1 MKALFRYYIFFIF
14 YFLLSGCASTTQPS
28 TKYVCDDG
36 RVFGTFYRI
45 KYASNGKDVKT
56 EYLAALAAVDSA
68 LSTFNKQSTITRVN
82 LSSDLVL
89 LTDKD
94 SLFIKVY
101 NKACEISSI
110 TNGAFDIT
118 VAPLVNAYGF
128 GFDPDRSTPDSVLAE
143 LRNYVG
149 WKKVSLYLRVSD
161 NNPGMYDYVDWKNV
175 SLSPVGY
182 IKKENPNIKLDAS
195 AIAKGFGS
203 DEVARVLREN
213 GIHDFMVEVGGEVVC
228 SGVNDKGNVWS
239 IGINKPIED
248 STMQHT
254 NEIQRVVQLDGKAL
268 ATSGNYLQ
276 YYYKNGT
283 KYAHTIDPCSGKP
296 VNHTLL
302 SSSIIADDCMTADA
316 LATACMVM
324 GVDSALSLIESL
336 PNVEGY
342 FIYAG
347 NNGEYLEKQT
357 TGFKF
362 KRQ

>member
-1 MKALFRYYIFFIF
+1 MKASFRYCIIFI
-14 YFLLSGCASTTQPS
+14 YSFLVSACVSTTQTS
-28 TKYVCDDG
+28 TKYVSDDG
-36 RVFGTFYRI
+36 RVFGTFYKI

-56 EYLAALAAVDSA
+56 EYLAALAAVDTA

-82 LSSDLVL
+82 LSPDSVL
-89 LTDKD
+89 LSDKD

-101 NKACEISSI
+101 NKACEISTI

-128 GFDPDRSTPDSVLAE
+128 GFDPNRSTPDSVIAE
-143 LRNYVG
+143 LKNYVG
-149 WKKVSLYLRVSD
+149 WKKVSL
-161 NNPGMYDYVDWKNV
+161 
-175 SLSPVGY
+175 SPSGY
-182 IKKENPNIKLDAS
+182 IKKENPNVKLDAS

-203 DEVARVLREN
+203 DAVARVLRQN
-213 GIHDFMVEVGGEVVC
+213 GINDFMVEVGGEVVC
-228 SGVNDKGNVWS
+228 SGVNDKGRVWS

-316 LATACMVM
+316 LATACMVI

-347 NNGEYLEKQT
+347 NNGEYLEKHT
-357 TGFKF
+357 NGFKF
-362 KRQ
+362 KQ

>member
-1 MKALFRYYIFFIF
+1 MKALSRYCIFFSTIL
-14 YFLLSGCASTTQPS
+14 LLSACVSTAPS
-28 TKYVCDDG
+28 SSNNKYVTDDG
-36 RVFGTFYRI
+36 RVFGTFYKI
-45 KYASNGKDVKT
+45 TYASNGKDVKT
-56 EYLAALAAVDSA
+56 EYLTALAAVDTA
-68 LSTFNKQSTITRVN
+68 LSTFNKQSTITRIN
-82 LSSDLVL
+82 QSADSVL
-89 LTDKD
+89 LEEKD

-143 LRNYVG
+143 LRKYVG
-149 WKKVSLYLRVSD
+149 WKKVSLSA
-161 NNPGMYDYVDWKNV
+161 
-175 SLSPVGY
+175 SGY

-203 DEVARVLREN
+203 DVVAQVLRKN
-213 GIHDFMVEVGGEVVC
+213 GINDFMVEVGGEVVC
-228 SGVNDKGNVWS
+228 SGVNAQGKVWR

-254 NEIQRVVQLDGKAL
+254 NEYQRIVQIDGKAL

-302 SSSIIADDCMTADA
+302 SSSILADDCMTADA
-316 LATACMVM
+316 LATACMVI
-324 GVDSALSLIESL
+324 GVDSAMSLINSL

-347 NNGEYLEKQT
+347 KNGEYLEKHT
-357 TGFKF
+357 NGFKF
-362 KRQ
+362 KQ

>member
-1 MKALFRYYIFFIF
+1 M
-14 YFLLSGCASTTQPS
+14 
-28 TKYVCDDG
+28 
-36 RVFGTFYRI
+36 
-45 KYASNGKDVKT
+45 KT
-56 EYLAALAAVDSA
+56 EYLAALAAVDTA

-82 LSSDLVL
+82 LSPDSVL

-101 NKACEISSI
+101 NKACEISTI

-128 GFDPDRSTPDSVLAE
+128 GFDPNRSTPDSVIAE
-143 LRNYVG
+143 LKNYVG
-149 WKKVSLYLRVSD
+149 WKKVSL
-161 NNPGMYDYVDWKNV
+161 
-175 SLSPVGY
+175 SPSGY
-182 IKKENPNIKLDAS
+182 IKKENPNVKLDAS

-203 DEVARVLREN
+203 DAVARVLRQN
-213 GIHDFMVEVGGEVVC
+213 GINDFMVEVGGEVVC
-228 SGVNDKGNVWS
+228 SGVNDKGRVWS

-316 LATACMVM
+316 LATACMVI

-347 NNGEYLEKQT
+347 NNGEYLEKHT
-357 TGFKF
+357 NGFKF
-362 KRQ
+362 KQ

>member
-1 MKALFRYYIFFIF
+1 MKALFRYCIIFI
-14 YFLLSGCASTTQPS
+14 YSFLVSACVSTTQTS
-28 TKYVCDDG
+28 TKYVTDDG
-36 RVFGTFYRI
+36 RVFGTFYKI

-56 EYLAALAAVDSA
+56 EYLAALATVDTA

-82 LSSDLVL
+82 LSPDSVL

-101 NKACEISSI
+101 NKACEISTI

-128 GFDPDRSTPDSVLAE
+128 GFNPNRSTPDSVIAE
-143 LRNYVG
+143 LKNYVG
-149 WKKVSLYLRVSD
+149 WKKVSL
-161 NNPGMYDYVDWKNV
+161 
-175 SLSPVGY
+175 SPSGY
-182 IKKENPNIKLDAS
+182 IKKENPNVKLDAS

-203 DEVARVLREN
+203 DAVARVLRQN
-213 GIHDFMVEVGGEVVC
+213 GINDFMVEVGGEVVC
-228 SGVNDKGNVWS
+228 SGVNDKGRVWS

-316 LATACMVM
+316 LATACMVI

-347 NNGEYLEKQT
+347 NNGEYLEKHT
-357 TGFKF
+357 NGFKF
-362 KRQ
+362 KQ

>member
-1 MKALFRYYIFFIF
+1 MKALFRYCIIFI
-14 YFLLSGCASTTQPS
+14 YSFLLSACVSTTQPS
-28 TKYVCDDG
+28 AKKYVTDNG
-36 RVFGTFYRI
+36 RVFGTFYQI

-56 EYLAALAAVDSA
+56 EYLAALAAVDTA

-82 LSSDLVL
+82 LSPDSVL
-89 LTDKD
+89 LSDKD

-101 NKACEISSI
+101 NKACEISTI

-128 GFDPDRSTPDSVLAE
+128 GFDPNRSTPDSVIAE
-143 LRNYVG
+143 LKNYVG
-149 WKKVSLYLRVSD
+149 WKKVF
-161 NNPGMYDYVDWKNV
+161 
-175 SLSPVGY
+175 LSPSGY
-182 IKKENPNIKLDAS
+182 IKKENPNVKLDAS

-203 DEVARVLREN
+203 DVVARVLRQN
-213 GIHDFMVEVGGEVVC
+213 RINDFMVEVGGEVVC
-228 SGVNDKGNVWS
+228 SGVNDKGKVWS

-347 NNGEYLEKQT
+347 NNGEYLEKHT
-357 TGFKF
+357 NGFKF
-362 KRQ
+362 KQ

>member
-1 MKALFRYYIFFIF
+1 MKALFRYCIIFVDS
-14 YFLLSGCASTTQPS
+14 FLLSACVSTTQPS
-28 TKYVCDDG
+28 AKKYVTDNG
-36 RVFGTFYRI
+36 RVFGTFYQI

-56 EYLAALAAVDSA
+56 EYLAALAAVDTA

-82 LSSDLVL
+82 LSSDSVF

-94 SLFIKVY
+94 SLFIRVY
-101 NKACEISSI
+101 NKACEISTI

-128 GFDPDRSTPDSVLAE
+128 GFDPNRSTPDSVIAE
-143 LRNYVG
+143 LKNYVG
-149 WKKVSLYLRVSD
+149 WKKVSL
-161 NNPGMYDYVDWKNV
+161 
-175 SLSPVGY
+175 SPSGY

-203 DEVARVLREN
+203 DEVARVLRQN
-213 GIHDFMVEVGGEVVC
+213 GINDFMVEVGGEVVC
-228 SGVNDKGNVWS
+228 SGVNDKGKVWS

-254 NEIQRVVQLDGKAL
+254 NEWQRVVQLDGKAL

-316 LATACMVM
+316 LATACMVI

-347 NNGEYLEKQT
+347 NNGEYLEKHT
-357 TGFKF
+357 NGFKF
-362 KRQ
+362 KQ

>member
-1 MKALFRYYIFFIF
+1 MKALFRYCIIFV
-14 YFLLSGCASTTQPS
+14 YSFLLSACVSTTQPS
-28 TKYVCDDG
+28 AKKYVTDNG
-36 RVFGTFYRI
+36 RVFGTFYQI

-56 EYLAALAAVDSA
+56 EYLAALAAVDTA

-82 LSSDLVL
+82 LSPDSVL
-89 LTDKD
+89 LSDKD
-94 SLFIKVY
+94 SLFIRVY
-101 NKACEISSI
+101 NKACEISTI

-128 GFDPDRSTPDSVLAE
+128 GFDPNRSTPDSVIAE
-143 LRNYVG
+143 LKNYVG
-149 WKKVSLYLRVSD
+149 WKKVSL
-161 NNPGMYDYVDWKNV
+161 
-175 SLSPVGY
+175 SPSGY

-203 DEVARVLREN
+203 DVVARVLRKN
-213 GIHDFMVEVGGEVVC
+213 GINDFMVEVGGEVVC
-228 SGVNDKGNVWS
+228 SGVNDKGKVWS

-254 NEIQRVVQLDGKAL
+254 NELQRVVQLDGKAL

-347 NNGEYLEKQT
+347 NNGEYLEKHT
-357 TGFKF
+357 NGFKF
-362 KRQ
+362 KQ

>member
-1 MKALFRYYIFFIF
+1 MTCENRRYFDT
-14 YFLLSGCASTTQPS
+14 L
-28 TKYVCDDG
+28 D
-36 RVFGTFYRI
+36 
-45 KYASNGKDVKT
+45 
-56 EYLAALAAVDSA
+56 LAARQGCVDFAVDVFTGAESDLAENFTELVVADAVAAVDTA
-68 LSTFNKQSTITRVN
+68 LSTFNKQSTITRIN
-82 LSSDLVL
+82 QSPDSVL
-89 LTDKD
+89 LEEKD

-149 WKKVSLYLRVSD
+149 WKKVSIT
-161 NNPGMYDYVDWKNV
+161 PA
-175 SLSPVGY
+175 GY

-203 DEVARVLREN
+203 DVVARVLRKN
-213 GIHDFMVEVGGEVVC
+213 GINDFMVEVGGEVVC
-228 SGVNDKGNVWS
+228 SGVNAKGKVWS

-248 STMQHT
+248 STMQT
-254 NEIQRVVQLDGKAL
+254 FEIQRIVQLDGKAL

-302 SSSIIADDCMTADA
+302 SSSILADDCMTADA
-316 LATACMVM
+316 LATACMVI
-324 GVDSALSLIESL
+324 GVDSAMSLINSL

-347 NNGEYLEKQT
+347 KNGEYLEKHT
-357 TGFKF
+357 NGFKF
-362 KRQ
+362 KQ

>member
-1 MKALFRYYIFFIF
+1 MKASFRYCIIFI
-14 YFLLSGCASTTQPS
+14 YSFLVSACVSTTQTS
-28 TKYVCDDG
+28 TKYVTDDG
-36 RVFGTFYRI
+36 RVFGTFYKI

-56 EYLAALAAVDSA
+56 EYLAALAAVDTA

-82 LSSDLVL
+82 LSPDSVL

-101 NKACEISSI
+101 NKACEISTI

-128 GFDPDRSTPDSVLAE
+128 GFDPNRSTPDSVIAE
-143 LRNYVG
+143 LKNYVG
-149 WKKVSLYLRVSD
+149 WKKVSL
-161 NNPGMYDYVDWKNV
+161 
-175 SLSPVGY
+175 SPSGY

-203 DEVARVLREN
+203 DAVARVLRQN
-213 GIHDFMVEVGGEVVC
+213 GINDFMVEVGGEVVC
-228 SGVNDKGNVWS
+228 SGVNDKGKVWS

-316 LATACMVM
+316 LATACMVI

-347 NNGEYLEKQT
+347 NNGEYLEKHT
-357 TGFKF
+357 NGFKF
-362 KRQ
+362 KQ

>member
-1 MKALFRYYIFFIF
+1 MKALFRYCIIFI
-14 YFLLSGCASTTQPS
+14 YSFLLSACVSTTQPS
-28 TKYVCDDG
+28 AKKYVSDNG
-36 RVFGTFYRI
+36 RVFGTFYQI

-56 EYLAALAAVDSA
+56 EYLAALAAVDTA

-82 LSSDLVL
+82 LSSDSVF

-94 SLFIKVY
+94 SLFIRVY
-101 NKACEISSI
+101 NKACEISTI

-128 GFDPDRSTPDSVLAE
+128 GFDPNRSTPDSVIAE
-143 LRNYVG
+143 LKNYVG
-149 WKKVSLYLRVSD
+149 WKKVSL
-161 NNPGMYDYVDWKNV
+161 
-175 SLSPVGY
+175 SPSGY

-203 DEVARVLREN
+203 DEVARVLRKN
-213 GIHDFMVEVGGEVVC
+213 GINDFMVEVGGEVVC
-228 SGVNDKGNVWS
+228 SGVNDKGKVWS

-254 NEIQRVVQLDGKAL
+254 NELQRVVQLDGKAL

-316 LATACMVM
+316 LATACMVI

-347 NNGEYLEKQT
+347 NNGEYLEKHT
-357 TGFKF
+357 NGFKF
-362 KRQ
+362 KQ

>member
-1 MKALFRYYIFFIF
+1 MKALFRYCIIFV
-14 YFLLSGCASTTQPS
+14 YSFLLSACVSTTQPS
-28 TKYVCDDG
+28 AKKYVTDNG
-36 RVFGTFYRI
+36 RVFGTFYQI

-56 EYLAALAAVDSA
+56 EYLAALAAVDTA

-82 LSSDLVL
+82 LSSDSVF

-94 SLFIKVY
+94 SLFIRVY
-101 NKACEISSI
+101 NKACEISTI

-128 GFDPDRSTPDSVLAE
+128 GFDPNRSTPDSVIAE
-143 LRNYVG
+143 LKNYVG
-149 WKKVSLYLRVSD
+149 WKKVSL
-161 NNPGMYDYVDWKNV
+161 
-175 SLSPVGY
+175 SPSGY

-203 DEVARVLREN
+203 DEVARVLRQN
-213 GIHDFMVEVGGEVVC
+213 GINDFMVEVGGEVVC
-228 SGVNDKGNVWS
+228 SGVNDKGKVWS

-254 NEIQRVVQLDGKAL
+254 NEWQRVVQLDGKAL

-316 LATACMVM
+316 LATACMVI

-347 NNGEYLEKQT
+347 NNGEYLEKHT
-357 TGFKF
+357 NGFKF
-362 KRQ
+362 KQ

>member
-1 MKALFRYYIFFIF
+1 MKASFRYCIIFI
-14 YFLLSGCASTTQPS
+14 YSFLVSACVSTTQTS
-28 TKYVCDDG
+28 TKYVTDDG
-36 RVFGTFYRI
+36 RVFGTFYKI

-56 EYLAALAAVDSA
+56 EYLAALAAVDTA

-82 LSSDLVL
+82 LSPDSVL

-101 NKACEISSI
+101 NKACEISTI

-128 GFDPDRSTPDSVLAE
+128 GFDPNRSTPDSVIAE
-143 LRNYVG
+143 LKNYVG
-149 WKKVSLYLRVSD
+149 WKKVSL
-161 NNPGMYDYVDWKNV
+161 
-175 SLSPVGY
+175 SPSGY

-203 DEVARVLREN
+203 DAVARVLRKN
-213 GIHDFMVEVGGEVVC
+213 GINDFMVEVGGEVVC
-228 SGVNDKGNVWS
+228 SGVNDKGKVWS

-316 LATACMVM
+316 LATACMVI

-347 NNGEYLEKQT
+347 NNGKYLEKHT
-357 TGFKF
+357 NGFKF
-362 KRQ
+362 KQ

>member
-1 MKALFRYYIFFIF
+1 MKALFRYCIIFI
-14 YFLLSGCASTTQPS
+14 YSFLLSACVSTTQPS
-28 TKYVCDDG
+28 AKKYVTDNG
-36 RVFGTFYRI
+36 RVFGTFYQI

-56 EYLAALAAVDSA
+56 EYLAALAAVDTA

-82 LSSDLVL
+82 LSSDSVL
-89 LTDKD
+89 LSDKD
-94 SLFIKVY
+94 SLFIRVY
-101 NKACEISSI
+101 NKACEISTI

-128 GFDPDRSTPDSVLAE
+128 GFDPSRSTPDSVIAE
-143 LRNYVG
+143 LKNYVG
-149 WKKVSLYLRVSD
+149 WKKVSL
-161 NNPGMYDYVDWKNV
+161 
-175 SLSPVGY
+175 SPSGY

-203 DEVARVLREN
+203 DAVARVLRQN
-213 GIHDFMVEVGGEVVC
+213 GINDFMVEVGGEVVC
-228 SGVNDKGNVWS
+228 SGVNDKGRVWS

-254 NEIQRVVQLDGKAL
+254 NEWQRVVQLDGKAL

-316 LATACMVM
+316 LATACMVI

-347 NNGEYLEKQT
+347 NNGEYLEKHT
-357 TGFKF
+357 NGFKF
-362 KRQ
+362 KQ

>member
-1 MKALFRYYIFFIF
+1 MKASFRYCIIFI
-14 YFLLSGCASTTQPS
+14 YSFLVSACVSTTQTS
-28 TKYVCDDG
+28 TKYVSDDG
-36 RVFGTFYRI
+36 RVFGTFYKI

-56 EYLAALAAVDSA
+56 EYLAALAAVDTA

-82 LSSDLVL
+82 LSPDSVL

-101 NKACEISSI
+101 NKACEISTI

-128 GFDPDRSTPDSVLAE
+128 GFDPNRSTPDSVIAE
-143 LRNYVG
+143 LKNYVG
-149 WKKVSLYLRVSD
+149 WKKVSL
-161 NNPGMYDYVDWKNV
+161 
-175 SLSPVGY
+175 SPSGY
-182 IKKENPNIKLDAS
+182 IKKENPNVKLDAS

-203 DEVARVLREN
+203 DAVARVLRQN
-213 GIHDFMVEVGGEVVC
+213 GINDFMIEVGGEVVC
-228 SGVNDKGNVWS
+228 SGVNDKGRVWS

-316 LATACMVM
+316 LATACMVI

-347 NNGEYLEKQT
+347 NNGEYLEKHT
-357 TGFKF
+357 NGFKF
-362 KRQ
+362 KQ

>member
-1 MKALFRYYIFFIF
+1 MKALFRYCIIFI
-14 YFLLSGCASTTQPS
+14 YSFLLSACVSTTQPS
-28 TKYVCDDG
+28 AKKYVTDNG
-36 RVFGTFYRI
+36 RVFGTFYQI

-56 EYLAALAAVDSA
+56 EYLAALAAVDTA

-82 LSSDLVL
+82 LSPDSVL
-89 LTDKD
+89 LSDKD
-94 SLFIKVY
+94 SLFIRVY
-101 NKACEISSI
+101 NKACEISTI

-128 GFDPDRSTPDSVLAE
+128 GFDPNRYTPDSVIAE
-143 LRNYVG
+143 LKNYVG
-149 WKKVSLYLRVSD
+149 WKKVSL
-161 NNPGMYDYVDWKNV
+161 
-175 SLSPVGY
+175 SPSGY
-182 IKKENPNIKLDAS
+182 IKKENPNVKLDAS

-203 DEVARVLREN
+203 DAVARVLRQN
-213 GIHDFMVEVGGEVVC
+213 GINDFMVEVGGEVVC
-228 SGVNDKGNVWS
+228 SGVNDKGKVWS

-254 NEIQRVVQLDGKAL
+254 NELQRVVQLDGKAL

-316 LATACMVM
+316 LATACMVI

-347 NNGEYLEKQT
+347 NNGEYLEKHT
-357 TGFKF
+357 NGFKF
-362 KRQ
+362 KQ

>member
-1 MKALFRYYIFFIF
+1 MKASFRYCIIFI
-14 YFLLSGCASTTQPS
+14 YSFLVSACVSTTQTS
-28 TKYVCDDG
+28 TKYVTDDG
-36 RVFGTFYRI
+36 RVFGTFYKI

-56 EYLAALAAVDSA
+56 EYLAALAAVDTA

-82 LSSDLVL
+82 LSPDSVL

-101 NKACEISSI
+101 NKACEISTI

-128 GFDPDRSTPDSVLAE
+128 GFDPNRSTPDSVIAE
-143 LRNYVG
+143 LKNYVG
-149 WKKVSLYLRVSD
+149 WKKVSL
-161 NNPGMYDYVDWKNV
+161 
-175 SLSPVGY
+175 SPSGY

-203 DEVARVLREN
+203 DAVARVLRQN
-213 GIHDFMVEVGGEVVC
+213 GINDFMVEVGGEVVC
-228 SGVNDKGNVWS
+228 SGVNDKGKVWS

-316 LATACMVM
+316 LATACMVI

-347 NNGEYLEKQT
+347 NNGEYLEKHT
-357 TGFKF
+357 NGFKF
-362 KRQ
+362 KQG

>member
-1 MKALFRYYIFFIF
+1 MKALFRYCIIFI
-14 YFLLSGCASTTQPS
+14 YSFLLSACVSTTQPS
-28 TKYVCDDG
+28 AKKYVSDNG
-36 RVFGTFYRI
+36 RVFGTFYQI

-56 EYLAALAAVDSA
+56 EYLAALAAVDTA

-82 LSSDLVL
+82 LSSDSVF

-149 WKKVSLYLRVSD
+149 WKKVSL
-161 NNPGMYDYVDWKNV
+161 
-175 SLSPVGY
+175 SPSGY

-203 DEVARVLREN
+203 DVVARVLRQN
-213 GIHDFMVEVGGEVVC
+213 GINDFMVEVGGEVVC
-228 SGVNDKGNVWS
+228 SGVNDKGKVWS

-254 NEIQRVVQLDGKAL
+254 NEWQRVVQLDGKAL

-316 LATACMVM
+316 LATACMVI

-347 NNGEYLEKQT
+347 NNGEYLEKHT
-357 TGFKF
+357 NGFKF
-362 KRQ
+362 KQ

>member
-1 MKALFRYYIFFIF
+1 MKALFRYCIIFI
-14 YFLLSGCASTTQPS
+14 YSFLLSACVSTTQPS
-28 TKYVCDDG
+28 AKKYVTDNG
-36 RVFGTFYRI
+36 RVFGTFYQI

-56 EYLAALAAVDSA
+56 EYLAALAAVDTA

-82 LSSDLVL
+82 LSPDSVL

-101 NKACEISSI
+101 NKACEISTI

-128 GFDPDRSTPDSVLAE
+128 GFDPNRSTPDSVIAE
-143 LRNYVG
+143 LKNYVG
-149 WKKVSLYLRVSD
+149 WKKVSL
-161 NNPGMYDYVDWKNV
+161 
-175 SLSPVGY
+175 SPSGY

-203 DEVARVLREN
+203 DAVARVLRQN
-213 GIHDFMVEVGGEVVC
+213 GINDFMVEVGGEVIC
-228 SGVNDKGNVWS
+228 SGVNDKGKVWS

-316 LATACMVM
+316 LATACMVI

-347 NNGEYLEKQT
+347 NNGEYLEKHT
-357 TGFKF
+357 NGFKF
-362 KRQ
+362 KQ

>member
-1 MKALFRYYIFFIF
+1 MKALFRYCIIFI
-14 YFLLSGCASTTQPS
+14 YSFLLSACVSTTQPS
-28 TKYVCDDG
+28 AKKYVTDNG
-36 RVFGTFYRI
+36 RVFGTFYQI

-56 EYLAALAAVDSA
+56 EYLAALAAVDTA

-82 LSSDLVL
+82 LSSDSVF

-149 WKKVSLYLRVSD
+149 WKKVSL
-161 NNPGMYDYVDWKNV
+161 
-175 SLSPVGY
+175 SPSGY

-203 DEVARVLREN
+203 DEVARVLRKN
-213 GIHDFMVEVGGEVVC
+213 GINDFMVEVGGEVVC
-228 SGVNDKGNVWS
+228 SGVNDKGKVWS

-254 NEIQRVVQLDGKAL
+254 NELQRVVQLDGKAL

-316 LATACMVM
+316 LATACMVI

-347 NNGEYLEKQT
+347 NNGEYLEKHT
-357 TGFKF
+357 NGFKF
-362 KRQ
+362 KQ

>member
-1 MKALFRYYIFFIF
+1 MKASFRYCIIFI
-14 YFLLSGCASTTQPS
+14 YSFLVSACVSTTQPS
-28 TKYVCDDG
+28 AKKYVTDNG
-36 RVFGTFYRI
+36 RVFGTFYKI

-56 EYLAALAAVDSA
+56 EYLAALAAVDTA

-82 LSSDLVL
+82 LSPDSVL

-101 NKACEISSI
+101 NKACEISTI

-149 WKKVSLYLRVSD
+149 WKKVSL
-161 NNPGMYDYVDWKNV
+161 
-175 SLSPVGY
+175 SPVGY

-203 DEVARVLREN
+203 DVVARVLRQN
-213 GIHDFMVEVGGEVVC
+213 GINDFMVEVGGEVVC
-228 SGVNDKGNVWS
+228 SGVNDKGKVWS

-254 NEIQRVVQLDGKAL
+254 NELQRVVQLDGKAL

-316 LATACMVM
+316 LATACMVI

-347 NNGEYLEKQT
+347 NNGEYLEKHT
-357 TGFKF
+357 NGFKF
-362 KRQ
+362 KQ

>member
-1 MKALFRYYIFFIF
+1 MKALSRYCIFFSIIL
-14 YFLLSGCASTTQPS
+14 LLSACVSTTQPS
-28 TKYVCDDG
+28 AKHVSDDGYVSDEG
-36 RVFGTFYRI
+36 RVFGTFYKI

-56 EYLAALAAVDSA
+56 EYLAALAAVDTA
-68 LSTFNKQSTITRVN
+68 LSTFNKQSTITRIN
-82 LSSDLVL
+82 QSPDSVL
-89 LTDKD
+89 LEEKD

-101 NKACEISSI
+101 NKACEISTI

-128 GFDPDRSTPDSVLAE
+128 GFAPDRSTPDSVLAE

-149 WKKVSLYLRVSD
+149 WKKVSL
-161 NNPGMYDYVDWKNV
+161 
-175 SLSPVGY
+175 SPAGY

-203 DEVARVLREN
+203 DEVARVLRKN
-213 GIHDFMVEVGGEVVC
+213 GINDFMVEVGGEVVC
-228 SGVNDKGNVWS
+228 SGVNDQGKVWR

-248 STMQHT
+248 STMLT
-254 NEIQRVVQLDGKAL
+254 FETQRIVQIDGKAL

-302 SSSIIADDCMTADA
+302 SSSILADDCMTADA
-316 LATACMVM
+316 LATACMVI
-324 GVDSALSLIESL
+324 GVDSAMSLINSL

-347 NNGEYLEKQT
+347 KNGEYLEKHT
-357 TGFKF
+357 NGFKF
-362 KRQ
+362 KQ

>member
-1 MKALFRYYIFFIF
+1 
-14 YFLLSGCASTTQPS
+14 
-28 TKYVCDDG
+28 
-36 RVFGTFYRI
+36 VFGTFYKI

-56 EYLAALAAVDSA
+56 EYLAALAAVDTA
-68 LSTFNKQSTITRVN
+68 LSTFNKQSTITRIN
-82 LSSDLVL
+82 QSSDSVL
-89 LTDKD
+89 LEAKD

-101 NKACEISSI
+101 NKACEISAI

-149 WKKVSLYLRVSD
+149 WKKVSL
-161 NNPGMYDYVDWKNV
+161 
-175 SLSPVGY
+175 SPAGY

-203 DEVARVLREN
+203 DVVAQVLRKN
-213 GIHDFMVEVGGEVVC
+213 GINDFMVEVGGEVVC
-228 SGVNDKGNVWS
+228 SGVNDKGKVWS

-248 STMQHT
+248 STMQT
-254 NEIQRVVQLDGKAL
+254 FEIQRIVQLDGKAL

-302 SSSIIADDCMTADA
+302 SSSILADDCMTADA
-316 LATACMVM
+316 LATACMVI
-324 GVDSALSLIESL
+324 GVDSAMSLINSL

-347 NNGEYLEKQT
+347 KNGEYLEKHT
-357 TGFKF
+357 NGFKF
-362 KRQ
+362 KQ

>member
-1 MKALFRYYIFFIF
+1 MKALFRYCIIFI
-14 YFLLSGCASTTQPS
+14 YSFLLSACVSTTQTS
-28 TKYVCDDG
+28 TKYVSDDG
-36 RVFGTFYRI
+36 RVFGTFYKI

-56 EYLAALAAVDSA
+56 EYLAALAAVDTA

-82 LSSDLVL
+82 LSPDSVL
-89 LTDKD
+89 LSDKD
-94 SLFIKVY
+94 SLFIRVY
-101 NKACEISSI
+101 NKACEISTI

-128 GFDPDRSTPDSVLAE
+128 GFDPNRSTPDSVIAE
-143 LRNYVG
+143 LKNYVG
-149 WKKVSLYLRVSD
+149 WKKVSLSQ
-161 NNPGMYDYVDWKNV
+161 
-175 SLSPVGY
+175 SGY
-182 IKKENPNIKLDAS
+182 IKKENPNVKLDAS

-203 DEVARVLREN
+203 DAVARVLRQN
-213 GIHDFMVEVGGEVVC
+213 GINDFMVEVGGEVVC
-228 SGVNDKGNVWS
+228 SGVNDKGRVWS

-316 LATACMVM
+316 LATACMVI

-347 NNGEYLEKQT
+347 NNGEYLEKHT
-357 TGFKF
+357 NGFKF
-362 KRQ
+362 KQ

>member
-1 MKALFRYYIFFIF
+1 MKALSRYCIFFSIIL
-14 YFLLSGCASTTQPS
+14 LLSACVSTTQPS
-28 TKYVCDDG
+28 AKYGTDDGYVTDEG
-36 RVFGTFYRI
+36 RVFGTFYKI

-56 EYLAALAAVDSA
+56 EYLAALAAVDTA
-68 LSTFNKQSTITRVN
+68 LSTFNKQSTITRIN
-82 LSSDLVL
+82 QSSDSVL
-89 LTDKD
+89 LEEKD

-101 NKACEISSI
+101 NKACEISTI

-128 GFDPDRSTPDSVLAE
+128 GFAPDRSTPDSVLAE

-149 WKKVSLYLRVSD
+149 WKKVSIT
-161 NNPGMYDYVDWKNV
+161 PA
-175 SLSPVGY
+175 GY
-182 IKKENPNIKLDAS
+182 IKKDHPNIKLDAS

-203 DEVARVLREN
+203 DVVARVLRKN
-213 GIHDFMVEVGGEVVC
+213 GINDFMVEVGGEVVC
-228 SGVNDKGNVWS
+228 SGVNDKGKVWS

-248 STMQHT
+248 STMQT
-254 NEIQRVVQLDGKAL
+254 FEIQRIVQLDGKAL

-302 SSSIIADDCMTADA
+302 SSSILADDCMTADA
-316 LATACMVM
+316 LATACMVI
-324 GVDSALSLIESL
+324 GVDSAISLINSL

-347 NNGEYLEKQT
+347 KNGEYLEKHT
-357 TGFKF
+357 NGFKF
-362 KRQ
+362 KQ

>member
-1 MKALFRYYIFFIF
+1 MKASFRYCIIFI
-14 YFLLSGCASTTQPS
+14 YSFLVSACVSTTQTS
-28 TKYVCDDG
+28 TKYVSDDG
-36 RVFGTFYRI
+36 RVFGTFYKI

-56 EYLAALAAVDSA
+56 EYLAALAAVDTA

-82 LSSDLVL
+82 LSPDSVL

-94 SLFIKVY
+94 SLFIRVY
-101 NKACEISSI
+101 NKACEISTI

-128 GFDPDRSTPDSVLAE
+128 GFDPNRSTPDSVIAE
-143 LRNYVG
+143 LKNYVG
-149 WKKVSLYLRVSD
+149 WKKVSL
-161 NNPGMYDYVDWKNV
+161 
-175 SLSPVGY
+175 SPSGY
-182 IKKENPNIKLDAS
+182 IKKENPNVKLDAS

-203 DEVARVLREN
+203 DAVARVLRQN
-213 GIHDFMVEVGGEVVC
+213 GINDFMVEVGGEVVC
-228 SGVNDKGNVWS
+228 SGVNDKGRVWS

-316 LATACMVM
+316 LATACMVI

-347 NNGEYLEKQT
+347 NNGEYLEKHT
-357 TGFKF
+357 NGFKF
-362 KRQ
+362 KQ

>member
-1 MKALFRYYIFFIF
+1 MKASFRYCIIFI
-14 YFLLSGCASTTQPS
+14 YSFLLSACVSTTQPS
-28 TKYVCDDG
+28 AKKYVSDDG
-36 RVFGTFYRI
+36 RVFGTFYKI

-56 EYLAALAAVDSA
+56 EYLAALAAVDTA

-82 LSSDLVL
+82 LSPDSVL

-128 GFDPDRSTPDSVLAE
+128 GFDPNRSTPDSVIAKLK
-143 LRNYVG
+143 NYVG
-149 WKKVSLYLRVSD
+149 WKKVF
-161 NNPGMYDYVDWKNV
+161 
-175 SLSPVGY
+175 LSPSGY
-182 IKKENPNIKLDAS
+182 IKKENPNVKLDAS

-203 DEVARVLREN
+203 DVVARVLLQN
-213 GIHDFMVEVGGEVVC
+213 GINDFMVEVGGEVVC
-228 SGVNDKGNVWS
+228 SGVNDKGKVWS

-316 LATACMVM
+316 LATACMVI

-347 NNGEYLEKQT
+347 NNGEYLEKHT
-357 TGFKF
+357 NGFKF
-362 KRQ
+362 KQ

>member
-1 MKALFRYYIFFIF
+1 MKALFRYCIIFI
-14 YFLLSGCASTTQPS
+14 YSFLLSACVSTTQPS
-28 TKYVCDDG
+28 AKKYVTDNG
-36 RVFGTFYRI
+36 RVFGTFYQI

-56 EYLAALAAVDSA
+56 EYLAALAAVDTA

-82 LSSDLVL
+82 HSPDSVF

-94 SLFIKVY
+94 SLFIRVY
-101 NKACEISSI
+101 NKACEISTI

-128 GFDPDRSTPDSVLAE
+128 GFDPNRSTPDSVIAE
-143 LRNYVG
+143 LKNYVG
-149 WKKVSLYLRVSD
+149 WKKVSL
-161 NNPGMYDYVDWKNV
+161 
-175 SLSPVGY
+175 SPSGY

-203 DEVARVLREN
+203 DAAARVLRQN
-213 GIHDFMVEVGGEVVC
+213 GINDFMVEVGGEVVC
-228 SGVNDKGNVWS
+228 SGVNDKGRVWS

-316 LATACMVM
+316 LATACMVI

-347 NNGEYLEKQT
+347 NNGEYLEKHT
-357 TGFKF
+357 NGFKF
-362 KRQ
+362 KQ

>member
-1 MKALFRYYIFFIF
+1 MKASFRYCIIFI
-14 YFLLSGCASTTQPS
+14 YSFLVSACVSTTQTS
-28 TKYVCDDG
+28 TKYVSDDG
-36 RVFGTFYRI
+36 RVFGTFYKI

-56 EYLAALAAVDSA
+56 EYLAALAAVDTA

-82 LSSDLVL
+82 LSPASVLV
-89 LTDKD
+89 TDKD
-94 SLFIKVY
+94 SLFFL
-101 NKACEISSI
+101 NDTAASEIYTI

-128 GFDPDRSTPDSVLAE
+128 GFDPNRSTPDSVIAE
-143 LRNYVG
+143 LKNYVG
-149 WKKVSLYLRVSD
+149 WKKVSL
-161 NNPGMYDYVDWKNV
+161 
-175 SLSPVGY
+175 SPSGY
-182 IKKENPNIKLDAS
+182 IKKENPNVKLDAS

-203 DEVARVLREN
+203 DAVARVLRQN
-213 GIHDFMVEVGGEVVC
+213 GINDFMVEVGGEVVC
-228 SGVNDKGNVWS
+228 SGVNDKGRVWS

-316 LATACMVM
+316 LATACMVI

-347 NNGEYLEKQT
+347 NNGEYLEKHT
-357 TGFKF
+357 NGFKF
-362 KRQ
+362 KQ

>member
-1 MKALFRYYIFFIF
+1 MKASFRYCIIFI
-14 YFLLSGCASTTQPS
+14 YSFLLSACVSTTQPS
-28 TKYVCDDG
+28 AKKYVSDDG
-36 RVFGTFYRI
+36 RVFGTFYKI

-56 EYLAALAAVDSA
+56 EYLAALAAVDTA

-82 LSSDLVL
+82 LSSDSVL
-89 LTDKD
+89 LSDKD
-94 SLFIKVY
+94 SLFIRVY
-101 NKACEISSI
+101 NKACEISTI

-128 GFDPDRSTPDSVLAE
+128 GFDPNRSTPDSVIAE
-143 LRNYVG
+143 LKNYVG
-149 WKKVSLYLRVSD
+149 WKKVSL
-161 NNPGMYDYVDWKNV
+161 
-175 SLSPVGY
+175 SPSGY

-203 DEVARVLREN
+203 DAVARVLRQN
-213 GIHDFMVEVGGEVVC
+213 GINNFMVEVGGEVVC
-228 SGVNDKGNVWS
+228 SGVNDKGRVWS

-254 NEIQRVVQLDGKAL
+254 NELQRVVQLDGKAL

-316 LATACMVM
+316 LATACMVI

-347 NNGEYLEKQT
+347 NNGEYLEKHT
-357 TGFKF
+357 NGFKF
-362 KRQ
+362 KQ

>member
-1 MKALFRYYIFFIF
+1 MKALFRYCIIFI
-14 YFLLSGCASTTQPS
+14 YSFLLSACVSTTQPS
-28 TKYVCDDG
+28 AKKYVSDNG
-36 RVFGTFYRI
+36 RVFGTFYQI

-56 EYLAALAAVDSA
+56 EYLAALAAVDTA

-82 LSSDLVL
+82 LSSDSVF

-128 GFDPDRSTPDSVLAE
+128 GFDPDRSTPDSVIAE

-149 WKKVSLYLRVSD
+149 WKKVSL
-161 NNPGMYDYVDWKNV
+161 
-175 SLSPVGY
+175 SPSGY

-203 DEVARVLREN
+203 DVVARVLRQN
-213 GIHDFMVEVGGEVVC
+213 GINDFMVEVGGEVVC
-228 SGVNDKGNVWS
+228 SGVNDKGKVWS

-254 NEIQRVVQLDGKAL
+254 NEWQRAVQLDGKAL

-316 LATACMVM
+316 LATACMVI

-347 NNGEYLEKQT
+347 NNGEYLEKHT
-357 TGFKF
+357 NGFKF
-362 KRQ
+362 KQ

>member
-1 MKALFRYYIFFIF
+1 MKALFRYCIIFI
-14 YFLLSGCASTTQPS
+14 YSFLLSACVSTTQPS
-28 TKYVCDDG
+28 AKKYVTDNG
-36 RVFGTFYRI
+36 RVFGTFYQI

-56 EYLAALAAVDSA
+56 EYLAALAAVDTA

-82 LSSDLVL
+82 LSPDSVL

-101 NKACEISSI
+101 NKACEISTI

-149 WKKVSLYLRVSD
+149 WKKVSL
-161 NNPGMYDYVDWKNV
+161 
-175 SLSPVGY
+175 SPVGY

-203 DEVARVLREN
+203 DVVARVLRQN
-213 GIHDFMVEVGGEVVC
+213 GINDFMVEVGGEVVC
-228 SGVNDKGNVWS
+228 SGVNDKGKVWS

-254 NEIQRVVQLDGKAL
+254 NELQRVVQLDGKAL

-316 LATACMVM
+316 LATACMVI

-347 NNGEYLEKQT
+347 NNGEYLEKHT
-357 TGFKF
+357 NGFKF
-362 KRQ
+362 KQ

>member
-1 MKALFRYYIFFIF
+1 MKASFRYCIIFI
-14 YFLLSGCASTTQPS
+14 YSFLVSACVSTTQTS
-28 TKYVCDDG
+28 TKYVSDDG
-36 RVFGTFYRI
+36 RVFGTFYKI

-56 EYLAALAAVDSA
+56 EYLAALAAVDTA

-82 LSSDLVL
+82 LSSDSVL
-89 LTDKD
+89 LSDKD
-94 SLFIKVY
+94 SLFIRVY
-101 NKACEISSI
+101 NKACEISTI

-128 GFDPDRSTPDSVLAE
+128 GFDPNRSTPDSVIAE
-143 LRNYVG
+143 LKNYVG
-149 WKKVSLYLRVSD
+149 WKKVSL
-161 NNPGMYDYVDWKNV
+161 
-175 SLSPVGY
+175 SPSGY
-182 IKKENPNIKLDAS
+182 IKKENPNVKLDAS

-203 DEVARVLREN
+203 DAVARVLRQN
-213 GIHDFMVEVGGEVVC
+213 GINDFMVEVGGEVVC
-228 SGVNDKGNVWS
+228 SGVNDKGKVWS

-316 LATACMVM
+316 LATACMVI

-347 NNGEYLEKQT
+347 NNGEYLEKHT
-357 TGFKF
+357 NGFKF
-362 KRQ
+362 KQ

>member
-1 MKALFRYYIFFIF
+1 MKALFRYCIIFI
-14 YFLLSGCASTTQPS
+14 YSFLVSACVSTTQTS
-28 TKYVCDDG
+28 TKYVTDDG
-36 RVFGTFYRI
+36 RVFGTFYKI

-56 EYLAALAAVDSA
+56 EYLAALAAVDTA
-68 LSTFNKQSTITRVN
+68 LSTFNKQSTITRIN
-82 LSSDLVL
+82 LSSDSVF

-128 GFDPDRSTPDSVLAE
+128 GFDPNRSTPDSVIAE
-143 LRNYVG
+143 LKNYVG
-149 WKKVSLYLRVSD
+149 WKKVSL
-161 NNPGMYDYVDWKNV
+161 
-175 SLSPVGY
+175 SPSGY

-203 DEVARVLREN
+203 DAVVRVLRQN
-213 GIHDFMVEVGGEVVC
+213 GINDFMVEVGGEVVC
-228 SGVNDKGNVWS
+228 SGVNDKGKVWS

-316 LATACMVM
+316 LATACMVI

-347 NNGEYLEKQT
+347 NNGEYLEKHT
-357 TGFKF
+357 NGFKF
-362 KRQ
+362 KQ